1 MLACK
6 CLRHP
11 RPILLLPLTSRPVL
25 YLMQKVMSRRQT
37 CAVAGMESRMTVVAE
52 QDFEILNGP
61 VVVRLVLKNVVLEG
75 ADLEND
81 H

>member
-1 MLACK
+1 
-6 CLRHP
+6 
-11 RPILLLPLTSRPVL
+11 
-25 YLMQKVMSRRQT
+25 MQIVMSKRQT
-37 CAVAGMESRMTVVAE
+37 CAVAGMESRMMLAE